1 MTAQQ
6 ANPIAP
12 CTRRNWRVARS
23 AFLGAACLLALCAAT
38 ASAQVAPTG
47 QKEMSEPAED
57 KLPTALNGVTIEQHL
72 DQQLPL
78 DAKFVDESGQPVT
91 LAKYFNGSRSAI
103 LALVY
108 YKCPILCSEELKGLT
123 GALEMVNYQPGKD
136 FDIIAI
142 SIDPS
147 ETPAIAASKKREYVT
162 YYGHPDSASGWH
174 FLTGQQ
180 PAINALAKATGFGY
194 VRAPG
199 PDGRNTQFAH
209 ASAIQIVTPEGRIA
223 QYYMGVEYS
232 PQDLRLGLIEASH
245 HKIGSP
251 VDTVLTYCYHYD
263 PTRNKHSLVVARVVQ
278 LGGVFTVLGL
288 GGYMALMF
296 RRDWNDGKAV

>member
-1 MTAQQ
+1 LA
-6 ANPIAP
+6 
-12 CTRRNWRVARS
+12 
-23 AFLGAACLLALCAAT
+23 AACLVALCAAS
-38 ASAQVAPTG
+38 ACAQVAPVG
-47 QKEMSEPAED
+47 QKEMNEPAED
-57 KLPTALNGVTIEQHL
+57 KLPAVLTGVKVEQHL
-72 DQQLPL
+72 NQQLPL
-78 DAKFVDESGQPVT
+78 DAPFVDESGQPVT
-91 LAKYFNGSRSAI
+91 LAKYFHGGHPAI
-103 LALVY
+103 LAMVY

-123 GALEMVNYQPGKD
+123 GALEMVNYRPGKD
-136 FDIIAI
+136 FDIVAI

-174 FLTGQQ
+174 FLTGPQASIAAVAQ
-180 PAINALAKATGFGY
+180 ATGFGY
-194 VRAPG
+194 VRTPG
-199 PDGRNTQFAH
+199 PDGRLTQFAH

-232 PQDLRLGLIEASH
+232 PQDLRLGLIEASG

-251 VDTVLTYCYHYD
+251 VDTVLTYCYRYD

-278 LGGVFTVLGL
+278 MGGVFTVLGL

-296 RRDWNDGKAV
+296 RRDLAGGREV

>member
-1 MTAQQ
+1 MKTAAQ
-6 ANPIAP
+6 ANSKLRAARRTWRSIA
-12 CTRRNWRVARS
+12 
-23 AFLGAACLLALCAAT
+23 AACLLAFCVAG

-47 QKEMSEPAED
+47 QKEMNEPAED
-57 KLPTALNGVTIEQHL
+57 KLPTALNGVKVEQRL
-72 DQQLPL
+72 NQQLPL
-78 DAKFVDESGQPVT
+78 DAQFMDESGQPVT
-91 LAKYFNGSRSAI
+91 LAKYFHGSRPAI

-108 YKCPILCSEELKGLT
+108 YQCPILCSEELKGLT

-136 FDIIAI
+136 FDIVAI
-142 SIDPS
+142 SIDPA

-162 YYGHPDSASGWH
+162 YYGHPESASGWH
-174 FLTGQQ
+174 FLTGRQ
-180 PAINALAKATGFGY
+180 PAIDAVAKATGFGY
-194 VRAPG
+194 VRTPG

-209 ASAIQIVTPEGRIA
+209 VSAIQVVTPEGRIA

-251 VDTVLTYCYHYD
+251 VDNLLTYCYHYD

-278 LGGVFTVLGL
+278 MGGVFTVLGL

-296 RRDWNDGKAV
+296 RRDWLGGKAV